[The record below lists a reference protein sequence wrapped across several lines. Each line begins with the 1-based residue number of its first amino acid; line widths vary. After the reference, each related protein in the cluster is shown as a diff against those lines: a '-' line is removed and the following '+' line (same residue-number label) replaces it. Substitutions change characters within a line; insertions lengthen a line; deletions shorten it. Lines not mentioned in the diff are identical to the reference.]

1 MRAVLVALLWMARA
15 SGLRSGPPIAWS
27 IAGSDSGGGAGVEA
41 DLRTFRALGVHGC
54 AVVTSLTAQN
64 SLGVA
69 AALETPPS
77 HVAATIAALESDL
90 APACVK
96 VGMLSGAGAAAREVA
111 AFLERNAACR
121 LVLDPVLASSSGRPL
136 LDAAGVAVLVGELL
150 PRCAVATPNARE
162 AEALLGLEPGS
173 VRTAGDVE
181 AAAAAFLG
189 RFGCGSVLL
198 GGHADLGD
206 AADFWTDGNR
216 TAWLAGGRVAGL
228 GAGGAHGTGCVL
240 VGARGAASATN
251 SLDAAVAAKAFCG
264 AAIALR
270 RSGAGRRRRTR
281 RRRGLGRA
289 PRRTACRAGL
299 GRRSRRAVPPVAACG
314 SGAALSAALR
324 GAVGRGR
331 RGSGAAGAPA
341 ALWVNDDW
349 RLAARFGAFGAH
361 LGQEDLAAL
370 GDGDL
375 AELRDS
381 GLRLGVSTHCLSEL
395 AVAAALAPSYVA
407 LGPVFATTSKHVPF
421 SPRGLD
427 LVSDWRALVPGDVPL
442 VAIGGVTLDAAGGL
456 GHGRGPRRVAVV
468 GVRVVEAALG
478 PEELVVP
485 REAHDAAAGRRR
497 EALQV
502 AEAVVG
508 PRPVRAVA
516 DDVARLHE
524 HGAAAAPLVAASLAD
539 EPRRAGASRS
549 ARPRRADVA
558 DDDDARALVG
568 GDARAGQVRPR
579 APSCGRCVRLGLACI
594 DAPPS
599 RRGRAVTLGPKTLAL
614 RQQPAGASIPS
625 LGGAVDATK
634 LIQEVATRGGAPALE
649 HARGSTTLFA
659 RAALMAAQA
668 RAPLAEVFAVEPTYA
683 GEFADVLPPG
693 NLRRAR
699 RCPAAPLHATADG
712 GRAALRCEG
721 GAEIACDSEWAMSC
735 YHGGRVT
742 VIATLFRELA
752 DGAPALAPLLGDAD
766 VERELAASLVDFI

>member
-96 VGMLSGAGAAAREVA
+96 VGMLSGAGAAREVA

-198 GGHADLGD
+198 KGGHVDLGD

-240 VGARGAASATN
+240 SSALAAARAARELAGRR
-251 SLDAAVAAKAFCG
+251 VVVAKAFCG
-264 AAIALR
+264 AAIAIARPAR
-270 RSGAGRRRRTR
+270 RAARRRRRRTR
-281 RRRGLGRA
+281 RRRGPGRA
-289 PRRTACRAGL
+289 PRRTACRARAWAGASRP
-299 GRRSRRAVPPVAACG
+299 GRRAFRPPPPPAALARAV
-314 SGAALSAALR
+314 SGALR

-331 RGSGAAGAPA
+331 ARRPAPRQGRAPRRRRRRGRGARARAARAPARGSGSTTTG
-341 ALWVNDDW
+341 
-349 RLAARFGAFGAH
+349 AARGSARSARTSARRTSRRSATATSRSSATRACASASRRTASPGF
-361 LGQEDLAAL
+361 
-370 GDGDL
+370 
-375 AELRDS
+375 
-381 GLRLGVSTHCLSEL
+381 
-395 AVAAALAPSYVA
+395 AVAAPSPSYAA
-407 LGPVFATTSKHVPF
+407 LGPVFGTTSKHVPF

-442 VAIGGVTLDAAGGL
+442 VAIGGVTLERGAPSTLGADGIAVISALPEDGAA
-456 GHGRGPRRVAVV
+456 
-468 GVRVVEAALG
+468 EAA
-478 PEELVVP
+478 
-485 REAHDAAAGRRR
+485 ASWT
-497 EALQV
+497 AL
-502 AEAVVG
+502 
-508 PRPVRAVA
+508 
-516 DDVARLHE
+516 
-524 HGAAAAPLVAASLAD
+524 
-539 EPRRAGASRS
+539 
-549 ARPRRADVA
+549 
-558 DDDDARALVG
+558 
-568 GDARAGQVRPR
+568 
-579 APSCGRCVRLGLACI
+579 C
-594 DAPPS
+594 
-599 RRGRAVTLGPKTLAL
+599 
-614 RQQPAGASIPS
+614 
-625 LGGAVDATK
+625 
-634 LIQEVATRGGAPALE
+634 
-649 HARGSTTLFA
+649 TT
-659 RAALMAAQA
+659 A
-668 RAPLAEVFAVEPTYA
+668 RAPLGRIPPA
-683 GEFADVLPPG
+683 G
-693 NLRRAR
+693 R
-699 RCPAAPLHATADG
+699 
-712 GRAALRCEG
+712 
-721 GAEIACDSEWAMSC
+721 
-735 YHGGRVT
+735 
-742 VIATLFRELA
+742 
-752 DGAPALAPLLGDAD
+752 
-766 VERELAASLVDFI
+766 

>member
-1 MRAVLVALLWMARA
+1 MRGALVALLWMARA

-96 VGMLSGAGAAAREVA
+96 VGMLSGAGAAREVA

-136 LDAAGVAVLVGELL
+136 LDAAGVAVLVGDLL

-162 AEALLGLEPGS
+162 AEALLGLEPGG

-198 GGHADLGD
+198 KGGHVDLGD
-206 AADFWTDGNR
+206 AADFWTDGAR

-240 VGARGAASATN
+240 SSALAAALARGDDVA
-251 SLDAAVAAKAFCG
+251 DAVVVAKAFCG
-264 AAIALR
+264 AAIAR
-270 RSGAGRRRRTR
+270 AAAARVGAGPPPADAPPAWP
-281 RRRGLGRA
+281 GPRA
-289 PRRTACRAGL
+289 ATYGVPRAGL
-299 GRRSRRAVPPVAACG
+299 GRRLAPGPPRAFPPVAGLRLYALAPSAARC
-314 SGAALSAALR
+314 AALWDAGVRDVQLRVKGARRDAVAAE
-324 GAVGRGR
+324 VE
-331 RGSGAAGAPA
+331 AAAAAAAARPA
-341 ALWVNDDW
+341 ARLWVNDDW

-407 LGPVFATTSKHVPF
+407 LGPVFGTTSKHVPF

-427 LVSDWRALVPGDVPL
+427 LVSDWRALVPDGVPL
-442 VAIGGVTLDAAGGL
+442 VAIGGVTLERAAGVLEAGADGIAVISALPEDGL
-456 GHGRGPRRVAVV
+456 A
-468 GVRVVEAALG
+468 EAA
-478 PEELVVP
+478 
-485 REAHDAAAGRRR
+485 ASWT
-497 EALQV
+497 ALWD
-502 AEAVVG
+502 
-508 PRPVRAVA
+508 R
-516 DDVARLHE
+516 
-524 HGAAAAPLVAASLAD
+524 
-539 EPRRAGASRS
+539 
-549 ARPRRADVA
+549 
-558 DDDDARALVG
+558 
-568 GDARAGQVRPR
+568 
-579 APSCGRCVRLGLACI
+579 
-594 DAPPS
+594 
-599 RRGRAVTLGPKTLAL
+599 
-614 RQQPAGASIPS
+614 
-625 LGGAVDATK
+625 
-634 LIQEVATRGGAPALE
+634 
-649 HARGSTTLFA
+649 
-659 RAALMAAQA
+659 
-668 RAPLAEVFAVEPTYA
+668 
-683 GEFADVLPPG
+683 
-693 NLRRAR
+693 
-699 RCPAAPLHATADG
+699 
-712 GRAALRCEG
+712 
-721 GAEIACDSEWAMSC
+721 
-735 YHGGRVT
+735 
-742 VIATLFRELA
+742 
-752 DGAPALAPLLGDAD
+752 
-766 VERELAASLVDFI
+766 